1 MDQAA
6 SKIKKFFA
14 KKKSDVKFKTAGR
27 GIRLADSAPSSSSP
41 SSSKPKSD
49 TYVPIKRNDLTEE
62 AKQARD
68 AALRR
73 TLDNNRGKGGP
84 LNVSARAV
92 REQALREIQEEQI
105 KKKTVAESS
114 YNINQVRV
122 DEKKDYTVDG
132 VFFTC
137 PMISEEVL
145 PKKEWKERIKVFL
158 YEQLDADPGLTS
170 CLIIKNC
177 NTLDKAEDCIETL
190 KKYLTNIIA
199 NPEEPKFQ
207 RIRLSNRVYCDKV
220 ANAEGSSHFLTAAG
234 FHEVEIENEKY
245 LKWSPDFPI
254 EMLIQ
259 LCEALDLSEVI
270 NLDIDRNLKV
280 LLPSQIRSVNLPP
293 EFYRITPEE
302 LKKEQQ
308 ARAVA
313 LEEASILK
321 TKAMRENEEKRFA
334 RNFKFSLIR
343 IRFPDGLYLQVSS

>member
-27 GIRLADSAPSSSSP
+27 GIRLDSAPSSSSS

-73 TLDNNRGKGGP
+73 TIDNNKGGP
-84 LNVSARAV
+84 LNVSARAI
-92 REQALREIQEEQI
+92 REQALREIQEEQN
-105 KKKTVAESS
+105 KKKTVADSS
-114 YNINQVRV
+114 SNISQVRV

-220 ANAEGSSHFLTAAG
+220 SNAEGSSHFLTAAG
-234 FHEVEIENEKY
+234 FHEVEIDNEKY

-259 LCEALDLSEVI
+259 LCEALDLTEVI

-308 ARAVA
+308 ARAIA
-313 LEEASILK
+313 MEEASILK

-343 IRFPDGLYLQVSS
+343 IRFPDGLYLQVSWS